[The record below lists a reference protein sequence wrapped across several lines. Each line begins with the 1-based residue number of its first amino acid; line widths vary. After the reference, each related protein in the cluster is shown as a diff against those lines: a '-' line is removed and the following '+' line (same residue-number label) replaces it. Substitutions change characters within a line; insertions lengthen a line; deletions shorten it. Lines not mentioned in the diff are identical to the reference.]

1 MKTFSSQGL
10 QLSAGQ
16 KRRQQFEKQASVAFL
31 NPILAQQT
39 AEAIAAAAKVER
51 KPLPKQWE
59 LVYTTRGTPCVMD
72 AFGFGG
78 YEGKQVEVLGTWDKY
93 GNFYPDRP

>member
-16 KRRQQFEKQASVAFL
+16 RCRQQFEKQASVAFL

-51 KPLPKQWE
+51 KPLPKQWT
-59 LVYTTRGTPCVMD
+59 LVNTTRGTPCLSDV
-72 AFGFGG
+72 FGFGG
-78 YEGKQVEVLGTWDKY
+78 YEGKQENVLGTWDTY
-93 GNFYPDRP
+93 GNFYPDTI